1 MPGEGLRWSGVLGKG
16 QEMKITALGVVVVV
30 GSIVIL
36 ILIVDEIAKH
46 LNGNRGNNGQQN
58 TPNQ

>member
-1 MPGEGLRWSGVLGKG
+1 
-16 QEMKITALGVVVVV
+16 MKITALGVVVVV

-36 ILIVDEIAKH
+36 VLIVEEISKH
-46 LNGNRGNNGQQN
+46 LNRNQGNSNGQQD

>member
-1 MPGEGLRWSGVLGKG
+1 
-16 QEMKITALGVVVVV
+16 MKITAFGVVVVV